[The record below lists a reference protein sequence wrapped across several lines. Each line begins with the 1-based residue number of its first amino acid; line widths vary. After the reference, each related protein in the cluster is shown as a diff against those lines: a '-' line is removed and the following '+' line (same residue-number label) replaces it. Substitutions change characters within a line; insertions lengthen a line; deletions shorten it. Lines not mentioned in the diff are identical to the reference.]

1 MSQNKI
7 KLSVCIV
14 AESFHPNL
22 DGGAVYSRL
31 LAEQF
36 YKNGDNVFVIS
47 RRNSPSYSRLQTV
60 SGVSLIRIG
69 PDDRMGML
77 GRYLAMFSVCVPLAR
92 HRHEY
97 QVILVSNLRILGLP
111 AIFMSKLLRK
121 KCILR
126 TDSCGEMDGAY
137 AVMQMPSGSI
147 KRWLVALYFKL
158 RNVFLMKADAFVAI
172 SNDVVREF
180 KNAGIP
186 DKHISLI
193 PNGVDTDMFSPV
205 QPSGK
210 LELRARFSIPLT
222 AIVCAYSGRLTTEK
236 GLESVIRVWK
246 RLKAEFDD
254 IFLIFI
260 GSGKDMS
267 LSCERQLREF
277 AQINQLE
284 SSIYFTGAVNNV
296 ADYLQCADIFM
307 FPSRTEALG
316 LALIEANSCGIPAIG
331 TRVGGIPDVIK
342 DGVSGTLVEPDNDD
356 QLYDATV
363 ELITNQEKRE
373 KMGLSARQI
382 VLEKFT
388 LFGVRQSYESLFE
401 NVLSSKG

>member
-1 MSQNKI
+1 
-7 KLSVCIV
+7 
-14 AESFHPNL
+14 
-22 DGGAVYSRL
+22 
-31 LAEQF
+31 
-36 YKNGDNVFVIS
+36 
-47 RRNSPSYSRLQTV
+47 
-60 SGVSLIRIG
+60 
-69 PDDRMGML
+69 
-77 GRYLAMFSVCVPLAR
+77 
-92 HRHEY
+92 
-97 QVILVSNLRILGLP
+97 
-111 AIFMSKLLRK
+111 
-121 KCILR
+121 
-126 TDSCGEMDGAY
+126 
-137 AVMQMPSGSI
+137 
-147 KRWLVALYFKL
+147 
-158 RNVFLMKADAFVAI
+158 
-172 SNDVVREF
+172 
-180 KNAGIP
+180 
-186 DKHISLI
+186 
-193 PNGVDTDMFSPV
+193 
-205 QPSGK
+205 
-210 LELRARFSIPLT
+210 
-222 AIVCAYSGRLTTEK
+222 
-236 GLESVIRVWK
+236 
-246 RLKAEFDD
+246 
-254 IFLIFI
+254 
-260 GSGKDMS
+260 MS

-296 ADYLQCADIFM
+296 ADYLQCADIFL

>member
-1 MSQNKI
+1 MSQNNKN
-7 KLSVCIV
+7 LSICIV
-14 AESFHPNL
+14 AESFYPSL

-36 YKNGDNVFVIS
+36 LNNNDNVFVVS
-47 RRNSPSYSRLQTV
+47 RRDDPSYSSRENI
-60 SGVSLIRIG
+60 SGVPLIRVG
-69 PDDRMGML
+69 PDDRMGVL
-77 GRYLAMFSVCVPLAR
+77 GRYLAMFTVCIPLVR
-92 HRHEY
+92 NMKQYHL
-97 QVILVSNLRILGLP
+97 ILVSNLRILGLP
-111 AIFMSKLLRK
+111 AIIMSILLKK
-121 KCILR
+121 KCVLR
-126 TDSCGEMDGAY
+126 TDSCGEMDGSY
-137 AVMQMPSGSI
+137 ALMQMPSGSI
-147 KRWLVALYFKL
+147 KRWLTALYFKL

-180 KNAGIP
+180 INAGIP
-186 DKHISLI
+186 AKHISLI
-193 PNGVDTDMFSPV
+193 PNGVDTEIFSPV
-205 QPSGK
+205 QPGEK
-210 LELRARFSIPLT
+210 LELRARFSIPPT

-254 IFLIFI
+254 IYLLFI

-284 SSIYFTGAVNNV
+284 SSIAYTGAVNNV
-296 ADYLQCADIFM
+296 ADYLQCADIFI

-316 LALIEANSCGIPAIG
+316 LALIEAHSCGIPAIG
-331 TRVGGIPDVIK
+331 TRVGGIPDVIV
-342 DGVSGTLVEPDNDD
+342 DGVSGILVEPDNDD
-356 QLYDATV
+356 QLYNATV
-363 ELITNQEKRE
+363 ELIINQEKRE

-388 LFGVRQSYESLFE
+388 LSGVLQSYEALFE
-401 NVLSSKG
+401 KVLSSER